1 MTFITKRFQYLAK
14 KKRFV
19 GTSDFNGSSI
29 IRDKK
34 D

>member
-14 KKRFV
+14 KKRFA
-19 GTSDFNGSSI
+19 GTSNFNGLSL
-29 IRDKK
+29 RDKK